1 MSHFEKV
8 KGYLL
13 DLGHDILR
21 EFPEEGMF
29 VIENPDH
36 AINNM
41 VIDCEE
47 GLLLIEQKILE
58 VKVDEPALFKKIL
71 QANRGMLFGAF
82 VLDDTGKNLIYRDT
96 LELDNLDQNEL
107 EGSLTAL
114 TMALVENMDLLMEI
128 AGEDDDEA

>member
-13 DLGHDILR
+13 DLGHEILQ

-29 VIENPDH
+29 IIENADH

-41 VIDCEE
+41 VIDCEDN
-47 GLLLIEQKILE
+47 LLLIEQKLLE
-58 VKVDEPALFKKIL
+58 VKVDKADLYRQLL
-71 QANRGMLFGAF
+71 QANRRLVFGAY
-82 VLDDTGKNLIYRDT
+82 VLDESGSNLIYRDT
-96 LELDNLDQNEL
+96 LELENLDQNEL

-114 TMALVENMDLLMEI
+114 TMGLVENMDLLMEI
-128 AGEDDDEA
+128 AGEE

>member
-13 DLGHDILR
+13 DLGHDILQ

-29 VIENPDH
+29 VIQNPDH

-58 VKVDEPALFKKIL
+58 VNVDKPVLFKKIL

-82 VLDDTGKNLIYRDT
+82 VLDDTAKNLIYRDT

-114 TMALVENMDLLMEI
+114 TMGLVENMDLLMEI
-128 AGEDDDEA
+128 AGEEEDA